1 MRVTFYVETVSNN
14 RGYVMDKQELIT
26 YLLKKPES
34 TEDFPFGPDVDVFKV
49 KDKMFALVSQYQGRL
64 SINLKSDPQDAI
76 ELRDIFDDAIPGYH
90 MNKRH
95 WNTVFVDGGIPIGEV
110 QRQIDCSYALVV
122 KGLVKM
128 KRDALLLAYGESVI
142 YQGLR
147 GE

>member
-1 MRVTFYVETVSNN
+1 ME
-14 RGYVMDKQELIT
+14 KQELVT
-26 YLLKKPES
+26 YLSQKPES
-34 TEDFPFGPDVDVFKV
+34 IGDYPFGPDVHVFKV
-49 KDKMFALVSQYQGRL
+49 KAKMFALVSQYQGRL

-76 ELRDIFDDAIPGYH
+76 ELRDIFDDVIPGYH

-95 WNTVFVDGGIPIGEV
+95 WNTVFVDGVIPDGEV

-128 KRDALLLAYGESVI
+128 KRDALLLAYGESVV

-147 GE
+147 SE

>member
-1 MRVTFYVETVSNN
+1 MLPLTSKS
-14 RGYVMDKQELIT
+14 RGSLMDKQELLT
-26 YLLKKPES
+26 YLGDKPEAIDS
-34 TEDFPFGPDVDVFKV
+34 FPFGPDVHVFKV
-49 KDKMFALVSQYQGRL
+49 KDKMFALLSEYQGRL

-76 ELRDIFDDAIPGYH
+76 ELRDLFDDVIPGYH

-95 WNTVFVDGGIPIGEV
+95 WNTVFVDGGVPTGEI

-122 KGLVKM
+122 KGLVKI
-128 KRDALLLAYGESVI
+128 KREALVLAYGESVV

>member
-1 MRVTFYVETVSNN
+1 ME
-14 RGYVMDKQELIT
+14 KQALIT
-26 YLLKKPES
+26 YLSQKPEAIG
-34 TEDFPFGPDVDVFKV
+34 DYPFGPDVHVFKV

-76 ELRDIFDDAIPGYH
+76 ELRDFFDDVIPGYH

-95 WNTVFVDGGIPIGEV
+95 WNTVFVDGVVPVGEI

-122 KGLVKM
+122 KGLVKR
-128 KRDALLLAYGESVI
+128 KRDALVLAYGESVV

-147 GE
+147 DE